1 MKQKQSTIYHKKKA
15 ISVSFGVA
23 EQPSTKI
30 NKSRGYVEF
39 GSGAWR
45 NLYPQYLIDLYENS
59 PTHGAIINGKVKY
72 IFGKGLYSDESQMDL
87 WLQRANK
94 QESWNDLYFKAA
106 LDYEI
111 HNRFYFEVVRTRENG
126 KRYYHLDAS
135 RVRIGEEEGTYVY
148 SDDWDKTGRK
158 DLDVFVLYDRNKE
171 IQRNKDGS
179 PIREI
184 IPYDEYRPNFD
195 YYGYPNYM
203 NVITSVEAE
212 KEISNYDLNQWKY
225 GFLGA
230 TMINLN
236 SGSPETEEQEAQIV
250 KTIKDT
256 IGGSGGDNILVNF
269 SDNKDTAAEIL
280 GVKGEN
286 SAQEADMTAK
296 RISATIFTGHTVTN
310 SALFGVKEAGQLGNR
325 NEILEAYELF
335 KETYISIRQNRL
347 LSVIEDISGLE
358 GLQVK
363 ELSPISLEPNIAEIA
378 PYLKPIQVTELI
390 QKKYGLDFTEEEV
403 VEEATFAGFD
413 PKQERNEDGTWGDG
427 SDEKLTKVS
436 DQLEEEFPKLT
447 IDIYQNDKNE
457 VLTLSRVIV
466 PEDLRGQGIGSDF
479 MNSLTKKADRLG
491 YKIILTPS
499 NDFGGNKARLIEFY
513 KRFGFVLNKGENRDY
528 SHREDMY
535 RLPNEATFASSMTEE
550 QAQILKACDSVGFSK
565 EGYTEIAS
573 QSCKFKDGKL
583 QFAELTKLDLWI
595 LKILSDNPEFSA
607 EQITKEANL
616 NKAKLKVSEVYL
628 RLGKLIGLGWIIG
641 EGAKYI
647 LSKLGEREADKEPLP
662 EVELQL
668 VYSYE
673 LRPDAQ
679 PLLTKEIELEDGTV
693 EVVEVNGSRQWCK
706 DMMEKDKYYTKEAI
720 EQLNNDLKTDV
731 WLTRGGWLTKTGTDI
746 SLPFCRHY
754 WKSTVISKNSDNS
767 DKNIER

>member
-72 IFGKGLYSDESQMDL
+72 IFGKGLYSDETQMDL

-403 VEEATFAGFD
+403 VEEATFA
-413 PKQERNEDGTWGDG
+413 
-427 SDEKLTKVS
+427 
-436 DQLEEEFPKLT
+436 
-447 IDIYQNDKNE
+447 
-457 VLTLSRVIV
+457 
-466 PEDLRGQGIGSDF
+466 
-479 MNSLTKKADRLG
+479 
-491 YKIILTPS
+491 
-499 NDFGGNKARLIEFY
+499 
-513 KRFGFVLNKGENRDY
+513 
-528 SHREDMY
+528 
-535 RLPNEATFASSMTEE
+535 SSMTEE

-573 QSCKFKDGKL
+573 QGCKFKDGKL

-628 RLGKLIGLGWIIG
+628 RLGKLIGLGWILG
-641 EGAKYI
+641 DGAKYI
-647 LSKLGEREADKEPLP
+647 LSKLGEREADKAPLP

>member
-39 GSGAWR
+39 GSGSWR

-72 IFGKGLYSDESQMDL
+72 IFGKGLYSDETQMDL

-94 QESWNDLYFKAA
+94 HESWNDLFFKAA

-158 DLDVFVLYDRNKE
+158 ELDVFVLYDRNKE

-310 SALFGVKEAGQLGNR
+310 AALFGVKEAGKLGNR

-378 PYLKPIQVTELI
+378 PYLKPNQVTELI
-390 QKKYGLDFTEEEV
+390 QKKYGLDFTEEEEEV
-403 VEEATFAGFD
+403 VEEA
-413 PKQERNEDGTWGDG
+413 
-427 SDEKLTKVS
+427 
-436 DQLEEEFPKLT
+436 
-447 IDIYQNDKNE
+447 I
-457 VLTLSRVIV
+457 
-466 PEDLRGQGIGSDF
+466 
-479 MNSLTKKADRLG
+479 
-491 YKIILTPS
+491 
-499 NDFGGNKARLIEFY
+499 
-513 KRFGFVLNKGENRDY
+513 
-528 SHREDMY
+528 
-535 RLPNEATFASSMTEE
+535 FASSMTEE

-565 EGYTEIAS
+565 KGYTEIAS

-583 QFAELTKLDLWI
+583 QFAELSKLDLWI

-607 EQITKEANL
+607 EQITKEANI

-628 RLGKLIGLGWIIG
+628 RLGKLIGLGWILG

-679 PLLTKEIELEDGTV
+679 PLLTKEIELEDGTT
-693 EVVEVNGSRQWCK
+693 EIVEVNGSRQWCK

-720 EQLNNDLKTDV
+720 EQLNNDLKTEV
-731 WLTRGGWLTKTGTDI
+731 WLTRGGWMTKTGTDI